1 MRISN
6 CAFLINSAPAR
17 GGNWTKGLKVLAPF
31 VATLGLALWPM
42 EASASPEGELFKNDI
57 WSGVYV
63 GVGAGAGSFDYDLS
77 GHATKPE
84 DDDSYG
90 YSQHI
95 HASDD
100 DWDIF
105 GTVQI
110 GIDRQIG
117 QRLVIG
123 AFADFDLYT
132 DSGSSFSIPWDEHL
146 ESSLSGNVEL
156 DSVWS
161 VGGRIGALVTPRIL
175 LYGMSGYTQANLD
188 GNLTF
193 FSIEH
198 DGDRYP
204 ETLSVNLPDELHGY
218 FVGAGGEIKLT
229 DNMSLKGEYRYSDF
243 DSVSA
248 SVSKTYVGDPQPH
261 CGCHGGPPH
270 EQRTTRSREV
280 GAELDADL
288 HAVRVTLVYKFA
300 SHDRPIEPLK

>member
-42 EASASPEGELFKNDI
+42 EASANPEGELFKNDI

-248 SVSKTYVGDPQPH
+248 SVSKKTYVFSEGDY
-261 CGCHGGPPH
+261 CGCNGGGSY
-270 EQRTTRSREV
+270 EQRSREV